1 MKIPLQITIRDIPAS
16 DALEARIR
24 KKAAKLEEFHP
35 RITRCRVMVEEARK
49 HHHRGRQFSVRLDV
63 RVPGREIAVTR
74 EHDEDVYVALRD
86 AYSQYRQ
93 KKVEEGRGKPA
104 PPKPGGAR

>member
-49 HHHRGRQFSVRLDV
+49 HWQETRGGTALGAERLRFVDFIEAHFAGELAESVLGAEV
-63 RVPGREIAVTR
+63 RA
-74 EHDEDVYVALRD
+74 
-86 AYSQYRQ
+86 
-93 KKVEEGRGKPA
+93 
-104 PPKPGGAR
+104 